1 MALNGRKRR
10 IMWQKVRNMKTW
22 FALRNILKYIYLDLK
37 FSEKLKIWKVYKGVR
52 ISPSSDYTVITQ
64 SEKETPSTS
73 NVRIKK
79 MLFYSFCTSVAIN
92 FEA

>member
-1 MALNGRKRR
+1 
-10 IMWQKVRNMKTW
+10 MKTW

-52 ISPSSDYTVITQ
+52 ICPSSDYTVITQ